1 MVVIFKPN
9 TTNALELKV
18 CVQEKMRNLLLLF
31 VSEIRII
38 HYMLSVQLLVNK
50 NIAFYC

>member
-18 CVQEKMRNLLLLF
+18 CVQEKMRNLF